1 MSLLNVVI
9 VGGGL
14 AGLTS
19 ALHLTQS
26 GLGVTLIEKNPYPR
40 HKVCGEY
47 ISNEVLP
54 YLDYLGVDPFKFG
67 AKKIDNFELS
77 AVQGKSVFAEL
88 PLGGFSISRYQL
100 DHLLYKKAVKNG
112 VTVIQ
117 DSVTDIDFV
126 DDRFQIRLKN
136 HPLLEAVF
144 VIGAYG
150 KRSNLDQKMGR
161 KFLKSKAPYLA
172 VKGHY
177 KGDYP
182 ENLVGLHHFYGGY
195 CGVSN
200 VENNNLNVCYI
211 AEYAQFKKYKNIKE
225 FEEKVLFKNKELKS
239 IFQHSSLLFDK
250 PLSISQ
256 ISFASKPLIEDHV
269 IMSGDS
275 AGMIHP
281 LCGNGM
287 SMAIYSAKMI
297 SELLIQYFDGSIDRT
312 TVELKY
318 VAQWEKEFKLRIQTG
333 KLLSRMFRMKSLTLF
348 SLNLLKNYPKLIK
361 YIIRMTHGKPIVVV

>member
-1 MSLLNVVI
+1 MSFLDVVI

-19 ALHLTQS
+19 AIHLTQS
-26 GLGVTLIEKNPYPR
+26 GVGVTLVEKNPYPR

-54 YLDYLGVDPFKFG
+54 YLDYLGVDIFKHG
-67 AKKIDNFELS
+67 AKKIENFELS
-77 AVQGKSVFAEL
+77 AVEGKSVFSEL
-88 PLGGFSISRYQL
+88 PLGGFSISRFKL
-100 DHLLYKKAVKNG
+100 DHLLFKKAVKNG
-112 VTVIQ
+112 VTVIE
-117 DSVTDIDFV
+117 DSVADIDYK
-126 DDRFQIRLKN
+126 DNRFQVKLKN
-136 HPLLEAVF
+136 HGLLEAVF

-161 KFLKSKAPYLA
+161 DFLKNKAPYLA

-177 KGDYP
+177 KGNYP
-182 ENLVGLHHFYGGY
+182 ENMVGLHHFYGGY

-200 VENNNLNVCYI
+200 VEDNILNICFI

-225 FEEKVLFKNKELKS
+225 FEEKVLFKNKALKS
-239 IFQHSSLLFDK
+239 IFQHSRLIFDK

-287 SMAIYSAKMI
+287 SMAINSAKMI
-297 SELLIQYFDGSIDRT
+297 SELLIQYFEGSIDRSA
-312 TVELKY
+312 VEQKY

-333 KLLSRMFRMKSLTLF
+333 KLLAGVFRMKSLTLF
-348 SLNLLKNYPKLIK
+348 SLNLLKKYPKLVK
-361 YIIRMTHGKPIVVV
+361 YIIKMTHGKPIATV

>member
-19 ALHLTQS
+19 ALHLTKS
-26 GLGVTLIEKNPYPR
+26 GLDVTLIEKNPYPR

-54 YLDYLGVDPFKFG
+54 YLDYLGVDPFQYG

-77 AVQGKSVFAEL
+77 SVDGESVFAEL
-88 PLGGFSISRYQL
+88 PLGGFGISRFELDQL
-100 DHLLYKKAVKNG
+100 LFKKAVKNG

-117 DSVTDIDFV
+117 DSVTDIDFT
-126 DDRFQIRLKN
+126 DNRFQVKLKN

-161 KFLKSKAPYLA
+161 EFLKSKAPYLA
-172 VKGHY
+172 VKAHY

-200 VENNNLNVCYI
+200 VEHNNLNVCYI
-211 AEYAQFKKYKNIKE
+211 TEYAQFKKYKNIKE

-239 IFQHSSLLFDK
+239 IMEESKLIFEK

-256 ISFASKPLIEDHV
+256 ISFASKPLVEEHV
-269 IMSGDS
+269 IMCGDS

-287 SMAIYSAKMI
+287 SMAINSAKMI
-297 SELLIQYFDGSIDRT
+297 SELLIQYFEGTIDRMA
-312 TVELKY
+312 VEQKY
-318 VAQWEKEFKLRIQTG
+318 VAQWDKEFKLRIQTG
-333 KLLSRMFRMKSLTLF
+333 KLLARIFKMKRLTLL
-348 SLNLLKNYPKLIK
+348 SLNLVKKYPKFIQ
-361 YIIRMTHGKPIVVV
+361 YIIRMTHGKPLVAG

>member
-19 ALHLTQS
+19 ALHLTKS
-26 GLGVTLIEKNPYPR
+26 GLDVTLIEKNPYPR

-54 YLDYLGVDPFKFG
+54 YLDYLGVDPFQYG

-77 AVQGKSVFAEL
+77 SVDGESVFAEL
-88 PLGGFSISRYQL
+88 PLGGFGISRFELDQL
-100 DHLLYKKAVKNG
+100 LFKKAVKNG

-117 DSVTDIDFV
+117 DSVTDIDFT
-126 DDRFQIRLKN
+126 DNRFQVKLKN

-161 KFLKSKAPYLA
+161 EFLKSKAPYLA
-172 VKGHY
+172 VKAHY

-200 VENNNLNVCYI
+200 VEHNNLNVCYI
-211 AEYAQFKKYKNIKE
+211 TEYAQFKKYKNIKE

-239 IFQHSSLLFDK
+239 IMEESKLIFEK

-256 ISFASKPLIEDHV
+256 ISFASKPLVEEHV
-269 IMSGDS
+269 IMCGDS

-287 SMAIYSAKMI
+287 SMAINSAKMI
-297 SELLIQYFDGSIDRT
+297 SELLIQYFEGTIDRMA
-312 TVELKY
+312 VEQKY
-318 VAQWEKEFKLRIQTG
+318 VAQWDKEFKLRIQTG
-333 KLLSRMFRMKSLTLF
+333 KLLAKIFRMKRLTLL
-348 SLNLLKNYPKLIK
+348 SLNLVKKYPKFIQ
-361 YIIRMTHGKPIVVV
+361 YIIRMTHGKPLVAG

>member
-1 MSLLNVVI
+1 MSLKQVI
-9 VGGGL
+9 VVGGGL
-14 AGLTS
+14 AGLTC
-19 ALHLTQS
+19 ALHLSQS
-26 GLGVTLIEKNPYPR
+26 GIAVTLIEKKSYPR

-54 YLDYLGVDPFKFG
+54 YLKYLGIDPYKYG
-67 AKKIDNFELS
+67 AKEIKDFELS
-77 AVQGKSVFAEL
+77 SVKGNSVFAAL
-88 PLGGFSISRYQL
+88 PLGGFSISRFKL
-100 DHLLYKKAVKNG
+100 DHLLYENAVKRG
-112 VTVIQ
+112 VTIIK
-117 DSVTDIDFV
+117 DAVTDIHFADN
-126 DDRFQIRLKN
+126 RFQVSLKN
-136 HPLLEAVF
+136 HPIIEGVF

-161 KFLKSKAPYLA
+161 EFLKHKAPYLA
-172 VKGHY
+172 VKAHY

-200 VENNNLNVCYI
+200 VEDNILNVCFI
-211 AEYAQFKKYKNIKE
+211 AEYAQFKKYKNIAE
-225 FEEKVLFKNKELKS
+225 FEEKVLFKNKELKA
-239 IFQHSSLLFDK
+239 IFQSSTLIFDK

-287 SMAIYSAKMI
+287 SMAKNSAKMI
-297 SELLIQYFDGSIDRT
+297 SEILIQYCAGSIDRMA
-312 TVELKY
+312 VDKHI
-318 VAQWEKEFKLRIQTG
+318 V
-333 KLLSRMFRMKSLTLF
+333 LL
-348 SLNLLKNYPKLIK
+348 N
-361 YIIRMTHGKPIVVV
+361 G

>member
-19 ALHLTQS
+19 ALHLTKS
-26 GLGVTLIEKNPYPR
+26 GLDVTLIEKNPYPR

-54 YLDYLGVDPFKFG
+54 YLDYLGVDPFQYG

-77 AVQGKSVFAEL
+77 SVDGESVFAEL
-88 PLGGFSISRYQL
+88 PLGGFGISRFELDQL
-100 DHLLYKKAVKNG
+100 LFKKAVKNG

-117 DSVTDIDFV
+117 DSVTDIDFT
-126 DDRFQIRLKN
+126 DNRFQVKLKN

-161 KFLKSKAPYLA
+161 EFLKSKAPYLA
-172 VKGHY
+172 VKAHY

-200 VENNNLNVCYI
+200 VEHNNLNVCYI
-211 AEYAQFKKYKNIKE
+211 TEYAQFKKYKNIKE

-239 IFQHSSLLFDK
+239 IMEESKLIFEK

-256 ISFASKPLIEDHV
+256 ISFASKPLVEEHV
-269 IMSGDS
+269 IMCGDS

-287 SMAIYSAKMI
+287 SMAINSAKMI
-297 SELLIQYFDGSIDRT
+297 SELLIQYFEGTIDRMA
-312 TVELKY
+312 VEQKY
-318 VAQWEKEFKLRIQTG
+318 VAQWDNEFKLRIQTG
-333 KLLSRMFRMKSLTLF
+333 KLLAKIFKMKRLTLL
-348 SLNLLKNYPKLIK
+348 SLNLVKKYPKFIQ
-361 YIIRMTHGKPIVVV
+361 YIIRMTHGKPLVAG

>member
-88 PLGGFSISRYQL
+88 PLGGFSISRFQL

-117 DSVTDIDFV
+117 DSVTDIDFT
-126 DDRFQIRLKN
+126 DNRFQIRLKN

-172 VKGHY
+172 VKAHY

-239 IFQHSSLLFDK
+239 IFQHSKLLFDK

-348 SLNLLKNYPKLIK
+348 SLNILKKYPKLIK

>member
-19 ALHLTQS
+19 ALHLTKS
-26 GLGVTLIEKNPYPR
+26 GLDVTLIEKNPYPR

-54 YLDYLGVDPFKFG
+54 YLDYLGVDPFQYG

-77 AVQGKSVFAEL
+77 SVDGESVFAEL
-88 PLGGFSISRYQL
+88 PLGGFGISRFELDQL
-100 DHLLYKKAVKNG
+100 LFKKAVKNG

-117 DSVTDIDFV
+117 DSVTDIDFT
-126 DDRFQIRLKN
+126 DNRFQIKLKS

-161 KFLKSKAPYLA
+161 EFLKSKAPYLA
-172 VKGHY
+172 VKAHY

-200 VENNNLNVCYI
+200 VEHNNLNVCYI
-211 AEYAQFKKYKNIKE
+211 TEYAQFKKYKNIKE

-239 IFQHSSLLFDK
+239 IMEESKLIFEK

-256 ISFASKPLIEDHV
+256 ISFASKPLVEEHV
-269 IMSGDS
+269 IMCGDS

-287 SMAIYSAKMI
+287 SMAINSAKMI
-297 SELLIQYFDGSIDRT
+297 SELLIRYFEGTIDRMA
-312 TVELKY
+312 VEQKY
-318 VAQWEKEFKLRIQTG
+318 VAQWDKEFKLRIQTG
-333 KLLSRMFRMKSLTLF
+333 KLLARVFKMKRLTLL
-348 SLNLLKNYPKLIK
+348 SLNLVKKYPKFIQ
-361 YIIRMTHGKPIVVV
+361 YIIRMTHGKPLVAG

>member
-136 HPLLEAVF
+136 HPLLEAAF

-161 KFLKSKAPYLA
+161 AFLKNKAPYLA

-225 FEEKVLFKNKELKS
+225 FEEKVLFKNKKLKS
-239 IFQHSSLLFDK
+239 IFKHSSLLFDK

-287 SMAIYSAKMI
+287 SMAINSAKMI
-297 SELLIQYFDGSIDRT
+297 SELLIQYFDGSIDRAM
-312 TVELKY
+312 VEQKY
-318 VAQWEKEFKLRIQTG
+318 VAKWEEEFKLRIQTG
-333 KLLSRMFRMKSLTLF
+333 KLLSRVFRMKRLTLF

-361 YIIRMTHGKPIVVV
+361 YIIRMTHGKPTIAV